1 MTKEQI
7 LKTITS
13 NGMREITE
21 ERCYQAMNEFAIGCL
36 NEVIKTHKFNVKMA
50 VLGEEIF
57 LTIDEIVL
65 DKIKSIKN
73 ETTK

>member
-1 MTKEQI
+1 MKKKEI
-7 LKTITS
+7 LKNITC

-21 ERCYQAMNEFAIGCL
+21 ERCYKAMNEFAIECL
-36 NEVIKTHKFNVKMA
+36 NDVMRTHKFNVKMA
-50 VLGEEIF
+50 ALGEEKF

-65 DKIKSIKN
+65 DKIKTIKN